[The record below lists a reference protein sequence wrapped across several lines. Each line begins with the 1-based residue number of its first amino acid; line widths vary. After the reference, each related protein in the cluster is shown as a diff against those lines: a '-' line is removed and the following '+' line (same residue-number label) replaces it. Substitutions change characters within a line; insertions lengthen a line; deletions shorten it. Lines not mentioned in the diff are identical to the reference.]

1 MYALNSPVSYQETKR
16 QTMFRFF
23 INQDDKRIRVFS
35 GLTLSILILS
45 AGFSVYSVMQ
55 PQTEAMAA
63 SGLRVALDNTVK
75 LIENQ
80 ISHALS
86 NTQAISTKTTLIQSL
101 EKIHTGKSGDTD
113 IPELSK
119 AAEKIVNT
127 SFSGIRIY
135 DDKDNIVGDAGIN
148 SNHSSPG
155 IKLNT
160 EPGIQTAL
168 IWQDQFIIRNALQ
181 ILNGNHQYIGRIVT
195 EERMPDLTRIFTE
208 AELIGKTGD
217 FLLCAPVKDS
227 SLDMDCFSRATDGN
241 QFKRIQRIIHGR
253 PLPAHLAL
261 EGQNG
266 IQFTKDYRQIDVV
279 AAHSPVAYGLGA
291 VLKMDKQELYDDLLH
306 QLEKILFNLSLL
318 VLAGMAVVYW
328 LTKPLIDKTIKSRN
342 ASIKA
347 DNELI
352 QAKDIAEK
360 ISSELTAYLNAIGK
374 LALISITDRKGRIIQ
389 VNEKFCEIS
398 GYTQQE
404 LIGQDHR
411 ILNSGTHPKSFFSE
425 MWATIVKGR
434 TWHQEICNRSK
445 SGKLYWVDSTI
456 VPLINASG
464 KIDRY
469 LSVRVDITSRKQK
482 DLDLNERLK
491 ESNCLYKVRNY
502 LELNQDGETTCQ
514 NVLRSLT
521 RALQFT
527 DIAVAS
533 ITLGNEQFITA
544 GFEKNLPDTL
554 NAPIIV
560 NGEVYGELTVSYTK
574 HSPFA
579 LPYEQHLTD
588 TIAHDL
594 GRWFERKKAEKRIIE
609 MATHDALT
617 GLPNRHLLQDRIE
630 QALIHDA
637 RSQKQMAV
645 LFIDLDHFKTINDS
659 LGHDIGDL
667 LLQAV
672 AKRLLDCVRSEDTV
686 ARQGGDEFIVV
697 LNSIAESLDAA
708 KVAQKIL
715 DALMHPFHID
725 NNELH
730 ICGSIGIAVSPE
742 DGTNAETLLK
752 NGDAAMY
759 HAKENGRNNYQFFT
773 DELNKSAHERH
784 ILSLDLRYALERNE
798 LVLFY
803 QPIMDMPDH
812 RLHSVEALLRWRHP
826 EHKLIAPDKFIG
838 LAEETGLIIPIGAW
852 VLKTV
857 CEQIKTW
864 QAQGYHVPKVAINLS
879 ARQFRDKE
887 LINNIARTLDETGVA
902 AQYITLEITESMLI
916 DNIEKVVETLNQ
928 LNAMGIRISI
938 DDFGTG
944 YSSLSYLKRFPIHTL
959 KIDRSFVRDI
969 VTDKNDHTIVATI
982 IAMAHSLGMD
992 VTAEGIETEEQLDL
1006 LIAQQCDHYQ
1016 GYHFSRPVAAPEIEP
1031 MLASPAPQKRKIR
1044 AIHSVK

>member
-1 MYALNSPVSYQETKR
+1 
-16 QTMFRFF
+16 MFRFF
-23 INQDDKRIRVFS
+23 INQDDKKIRVIS

-80 ISHALS
+80 ISHAIS
-86 NTQAISTKTTLIQSL
+86 NARTISTNIALIHSL
-101 EKIHTGKSGDTD
+101 EKIHSGKSGDTD

-119 AAEKIVNT
+119 AAEKIINT
-127 SFSGIRIY
+127 RLSGIRIY
-135 DDKDNIVGDAGIN
+135 DGKDNLVADAGV
-148 SNHSSPG
+148 SSGHSSPG
-155 IKLNT
+155 IKLDT

-168 IWQDQFIIRNALQ
+168 IWQDQFFVRNTQQ

-195 EERMPDLTRIFTE
+195 EERIPDLTRIFTE
-208 AELIGKTGD
+208 AVLIGKTGD

-227 SLDMDCFSRATDGN
+227 NLDMDCFLRAADGN
-241 QFKRIQRIIHGR
+241 QFKRIQRIMYGK

-261 EGQNG
+261 EGQDG

-279 AAHSPVAYGLGA
+279 AAHLPVAYGLAA
-291 VLKMDKQELYDDLLH
+291 VLKMDEEELHSDLSR
-306 QLEKILFNLSLL
+306 QLKKILFNLTLL

-328 LTKPLIDKTIKSRN
+328 LTRPLIYQTIKSKN

-347 DNELI
+347 HHELI
-352 QAKDIAEK
+352 QAKDSAEK
-360 ISSELTAYLNAIGK
+360 VSSELTAYLNAIGK
-374 LALISITDRKGRIIQ
+374 LALISITDHKGRIIQ
-389 VNEKFCEIS
+389 ANEKFCEIS

-425 MWATIVKGR
+425 MWATIAKGQ
-434 TWHQEICNRSK
+434 TWHQEICNRNK
-445 SGKLYWVDSTI
+445 SGKFYWVDSTI
-456 VPLINASG
+456 VPLIDSSG

-491 ESNCLYKVRNY
+491 ESNCLHKVRNY
-502 LELNQDGETTCQ
+502 LDLNQDSATTCQ
-514 NVLRSLT
+514 NVLESLT
-521 RALQFT
+521 RALQFP

-533 ITLGNEQFITA
+533 ITLGNEQFTTA
-544 GFEKNLPDTL
+544 GFEHDLPDTL
-554 NAPIIV
+554 NAAIIA
-560 NGEVYGELTVSYTK
+560 NGEICGQLTVSYTQDF
-574 HSPFA
+574 PFA

-594 GRWFERKKAEKRIIE
+594 GRWFERKEAEKRIIE
-609 MATHDALT
+609 MTTHDALT

-630 QALIHDA
+630 QALVHDA
-637 RSQKQMAV
+637 RSQMHMAV

-672 AKRLLDCVRSEDTV
+672 AERLLTCVRSEDTV

-715 DALMHPFHID
+715 DALVRPYYIHK
-725 NNELH
+725 NELH
-730 ICGSIGIAVSPE
+730 IGGSIGIAVFPE

-752 NGDAAMY
+752 NGDVAMY

-784 ILSLDLRYALERNE
+784 TLSLDLRYALERNE

-803 QPIMDMPDH
+803 QPIMDRPNH

-887 LINNIARTLDETGVA
+887 LIHNIARILDETGVA
-902 AQYITLEITESMLI
+902 AHYITLEITESMLI

-959 KIDRSFVRDI
+959 KIDRTFVRDI

-982 IAMAHSLGMD
+982 IAMAHSLGIV
-992 VTAEGIETEEQLDL
+992 VTAEGIETEEQLNL

-1016 GYHFSRPVAAPEIEP
+1016 GYYFSKPVAAAEIEP
-1031 MLASPAPQKRKIR
+1031 MLTSSVPQKHTIR
-1044 AIHSVK
+1044 AIRSVK

>member
-1 MYALNSPVSYQETKR
+1 
-16 QTMFRFF
+16 
-23 INQDDKRIRVFS
+23 
-35 GLTLSILILS
+35 LSVLILS

-63 SGLRVALDNTVK
+63 SGLRITLNNTVK

-80 ISHALS
+80 IS
-86 NTQAISTKTTLIQSL
+86 QAISNTRAISTNTALIHIL
-101 EKIHTGKSGDTD
+101 EKIHAGKSGDTG
-113 IPELSK
+113 ISELSK
-119 AAEKIVNT
+119 VAKKIVHT
-127 SFSGIRIY
+127 GLSGIKIY
-135 DDKDNIVGDAGIN
+135 DGSDNLIADAGID
-148 SNHSSPG
+148 SNHSSPS
-155 IKLNT
+155 IKLDT
-160 EPGIQTAL
+160 ETGIQAAL
-168 IWQDQFIIRNALQ
+168 IWEDQFFARNTLQ
-181 ILNGNHQYIGRIVT
+181 ILNDNHQYIGRIVT
-195 EERMPDLTRIFTE
+195 EERIPDLTRIFTE
-208 AELIGKTGD
+208 AELIGQTGS
-217 FLLCAPVKDS
+217 FLLCAPIKDS
-227 SLDMDCFSRATDGN
+227 NPDMDCFLRAVDGN
-241 QFKRIQRIIHGR
+241 HFKRMQRIVHGK

-266 IQFTKDYRQIDVV
+266 IQFTQDYRQIDVV
-279 AAHSPVAYGLGA
+279 AAHSPAAYGLGA
-291 VLKMDKQELYDDLLH
+291 VLKMDREELHAGLSH
-306 QLEKILFNLSLL
+306 QLKNILFNLGLL

-328 LTKPLIDKTIKSRN
+328 LTRPLTYKAIKSKN
-342 ASIKA
+342 ASIKTHH
-347 DNELI
+347 ELI
-352 QAKDIAEK
+352 QAKDSAEK
-360 ISSELTAYLNAIGK
+360 ISSELAAYLNAIGK
-374 LALISITDRKGRIIQ
+374 LTLISITDRNGSIIQ

-411 ILNSGTHPKSFFSE
+411 ILISGAHPRSFFTE
-425 MWATIVKGR
+425 MRLTIEKGQI
-434 TWHQEICNRSK
+434 WHQEICNRNK
-445 SGKLYWVDSTI
+445 PGKLFWVDSTI
-456 VPLINASG
+456 VPLINTSG
-464 KIDRY
+464 EIDRY
-469 LSVRVDITSRKQK
+469 LSVGVDITSRKQK
-482 DLDLNERLK
+482 DIDLNERLK
-491 ESNCLYKVRNY
+491 ESNCLHTVRNY
-502 LELNQDGETTCQ
+502 LEQDQDSKKICQ
-514 NVLRSLT
+514 DVLGSLT
-521 RALQFT
+521 RALQFP

-533 ITLGNEQFITA
+533 ITLGNEQFTTA
-544 GFEKNLPDTL
+544 GFENDLPDSL
-554 NAPIIV
+554 NALIIA
-560 NGEVYGELTVSYTK
+560 NGEICGKLTVSYTQD
-574 HSPFA
+574 SPFA

-588 TIAHDL
+588 AVAHDL
-594 GRWFERKKAEKRIIE
+594 GRWFERKEAEKRIIE
-609 MATHDALT
+609 MTTHDALT

-630 QALIHDA
+630 QALVHDA
-637 RSQKQMAV
+637 RSQMHMAV
-645 LFIDLDHFKTINDS
+645 LFIDLDHFKTVNDS

-672 AKRLLDCVRSEDTV
+672 AERLLTCVRSEDTV

-715 DALMHPFHID
+715 DALIHPFHIH

-742 DGTNAETLLK
+742 DGINAETLLK

-784 ILSLDLRYALERNE
+784 TLGLDLRYALERNE

-812 RLHSVEALLRWRHP
+812 QIHSVEALLRWRHP
-826 EHKLIAPDKFIG
+826 EHKLIAPDKFIN
-838 LAEETGLIIPIGAW
+838 LAEETGLIIPIGEW

-864 QAQGYHVPKVAINLS
+864 QTQGYYVPKVAINLS

-887 LINNIARTLDETGVA
+887 LIHNIARILDETGVA
-902 AQYITLEITESMLI
+902 AHYITLEITESMLI

-928 LNAMGIRISI
+928 LNAMGIRLSI

-959 KIDRSFVRDI
+959 KIDRTFVRDI

-1006 LIAQQCDHYQ
+1006 LIAQQCDHHQ
-1016 GYHFSRPVAAPEIEP
+1016 GYYFSRPVAAPEIEP
-1031 MLASPAPQKRKIR
+1031 MLASPVPQKRRIH
-1044 AIHSVK
+1044 AIGSTQ

>member
-1 MYALNSPVSYQETKR
+1 
-16 QTMFRFF
+16 MFRFF

-80 ISHALS
+80 ISHAIS

-127 SFSGIRIY
+127 RFSGIRIY
-135 DDKDNIVGDAGIN
+135 DDKDNIVGDTGIN

-155 IKLNT
+155 IKLNI

-168 IWQDQFIIRNALQ
+168 IWQDQFIIRNTLQ

-195 EERMPDLTRIFTE
+195 EERMPVLTRIFTE
-208 AELIGKTGD
+208 AELIGKTGN

-227 SLDMDCFSRATDGN
+227 SLDMDCFLRATDGN
-241 QFKRIQRIIHGR
+241 QFKRIQRIIQGR

-318 VLAGMAVVYW
+318 VLAGMTVVYW

-347 DNELI
+347 HNELI
-352 QAKDIAEK
+352 QAKDNAEK

-398 GYTQQE
+398 GYSQQE

-491 ESNCLYKVRNY
+491 ESNCLHKVRNY
-502 LELNQDGETTCQ
+502 LEQNQDSEKTYQ
-514 NVLRSLT
+514 NILESLT
-521 RALQFT
+521 QALQFP
-527 DIAVAS
+527 DFAVAS
-533 ITLGNEQFITA
+533 IMLGNEQFTTA
-544 GFEKNLPDTL
+544 GFEHNLPDTL
-554 NAPIIV
+554 NAPIIA
-560 NGEVYGELTVSYTK
+560 NGEICGQLTVSYTQGL
-574 HSPFA
+574 PFA

-588 TIAHDL
+588 TVAHDL

-609 MATHDALT
+609 MTTHDALT

-672 AKRLLDCVRSEDTV
+672 AKRLVDCVRSEDTV

-715 DALMHPFHID
+715 DALMHPFHIG

-752 NGDAAMY
+752 NGDTAMY

-784 ILSLDLRYALERNE
+784 TLSLDLRYALDRNE
-798 LVLFY
+798 LVLHY

-857 CEQIKTW
+857 CAQIKTW
-864 QAQGYHVPKVAINLS
+864 QVQGYHVPKVAINLS

-887 LINNIARTLDETGVA
+887 LINNIARILNETGVA
-902 AQYITLEITESMLI
+902 AHYITLEITESMLI

-1031 MLASPAPQKRKIR
+1031 MLANPAPQKRKIL
-1044 AIHSVK
+1044 AIRSVK